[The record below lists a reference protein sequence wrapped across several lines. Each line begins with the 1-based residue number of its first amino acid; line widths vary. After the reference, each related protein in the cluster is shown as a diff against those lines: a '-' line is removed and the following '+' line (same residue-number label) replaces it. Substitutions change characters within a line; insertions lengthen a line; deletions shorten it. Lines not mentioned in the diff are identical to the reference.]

1 MNTNKIKLLVI
12 TLIAAG
18 NLSSCA
24 NNEDID
30 FSNIENLFQ
39 QPLPVIQECVQ
50 GKWKWVSVYY
60 PSGGDLFTITSGY
73 RMNDVYVEI
82 TEDKVVTIRS
92 RSESPFLDDDPIFY
106 EEFSYVWETKKTIDG
121 YSSFV
126 MWDIERDQGVLY
138 FHKIQKDT
146 LSVRRYFEIF
156 EGSPTPQQHD
166 TFVKYNSN

>member
-50 GKWKWVSVYY
+50 GKWKWVCWIPVSGIDENGNGILTGGPAYY
-60 PSGGDLFTITSGY
+60 DD
-73 RMNDVYVEI
+73 MYVEI
-82 TEDKVVTIRS
+82 TENKIIIIRS
-92 RSESPFLDDDPIFY
+92 KRIENPFLDDEPILY
-106 EEFSYVWETKKTIDG
+106 TEISYVWKKKETIDG
-121 YSSFV
+121 YSTFV
-126 MWDIERDQGVLY
+126 MWDIERNQGVWY
-138 FHKIQKDT
+138 FDKIQKDI
-146 LSVRRYFEIF
+146 LRVSHFSDNKSDR
-156 EGSPTPQQHD
+156 SHSQ
-166 TFVKYNSN
+166 FVKF